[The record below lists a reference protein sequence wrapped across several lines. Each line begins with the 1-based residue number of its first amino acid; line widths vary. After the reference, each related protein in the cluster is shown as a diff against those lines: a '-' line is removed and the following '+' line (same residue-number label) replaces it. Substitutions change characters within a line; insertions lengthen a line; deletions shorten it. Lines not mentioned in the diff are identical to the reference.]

1 MMFLQFLVIGF
12 AIENDAFAIRN
23 SHVGFSNQRPT
34 VPAMK
39 DYRSHSNAAK
49 VFILSAAE
57 ETNSNDNNNKKDAS
71 TDAELFLL
79 EYSIDSFLRG
89 EYERTFSE
97 DAAAPFP
104 GLSPSD
110 TVDEALRSLRDLDEP
125 EPSHGAAVFLRFCAE
140 LGKGERWGTSGS
152 ASPMW
157 TELLRGALT
166 PTMLARRIRASEEF
180 SSLLDWKRLEVA
192 SVEGSKTETAVFR
205 NVNVAC
211 VKASLFFDESSS
223 SPDVYR
229 FNLAKMLG
237 GVWLIESVQKE
248 KSSLAATKQPGQSKN
263 PQRPIRKNREN
274 GGPSRRGRQQR
285 GKQRGDPGKPKFGNE
300 DNGKGNTGKKRRK

>member
-1 MMFLQFLVIGF
+1 MMFLPFLVIGF

-23 SHVGFSNQRPT
+23 SHVGFSHQRPT
-34 VPAMK
+34 VPAIK

-49 VFILSAAE
+49 AFILSAAE
-57 ETNSNDNNNKKDAS
+57 ENNNNSNKKDAT

-97 DAAAPFP
+97 DAAAPLP

-110 TVDEALRSLRDLDEP
+110 TVDAVLRSLRDLDEP

-140 LGKGERWGTSGS
+140 LGKGDRWGTSRS

-166 PTMLARRIRASEEF
+166 PTMLARRIRASEEY

-211 VKASLFFDESSS
+211 VKASLFFDERSS

-248 KSSLAATKQPGQSKN
+248 KSSLAATKQSGQSKN

-274 GGPSRRGRQQR
+274 GGPSRRGRQQQ
-285 GKQRGDPGKPKFGNE
+285 GKQRGDPGKPKFDK
-300 DNGKGNTGKKRRK
+300 DNGKGNTGKKTRK

>member
-1 MMFLQFLVIGF
+1 MMFLPFLVIGF

-23 SHVGFSNQRPT
+23 SHVGFPNQRHT
-34 VPAMK
+34 VPAIR

-49 VFILSAAE
+49 AFILSARKE
-57 ETNSNDNNNKKDAS
+57 NSKNDTT

-97 DAAAPFP
+97 DAAAPLP

-110 TVDEALRSLRDLDEP
+110 TVDAALRSLRDLDEP

-152 ASPMW
+152 ASPTW

-166 PTMLARRIRASEEF
+166 PTMLARRIRASEEY

-192 SVEGSKTETAVFR
+192 SVDGSKTETAVFR
-205 NVNVAC
+205 NVNVAF
-211 VKASLFFDESSS
+211 VEASLFFDEISS

-248 KSSLAATKQPGQSKN
+248 KSSLAAAKQPGQSKN
-263 PQRPIRKNREN
+263 PQS

-285 GKQRGDPGKPKFGNE
+285 GKQRGDPGKPKFGNK
-300 DNGKGNTGKKRRK
+300 DNDKDNTGKRTRK